1 MNLRHSARYIVQEVH
16 TSMHAAAQ
24 LAAPKGFLL
33 IKIFLTPGTFYR
45 LTTSVDPH
53 VAQTEGSTFF
63 IDFLLQLSLTGS
75 LKKGIAVV
83 VLCVVSSRIAV
94 VVLVGATN
102 YR

>member
-16 TSMHAAAQ
+16 TMHAAAAQ

-75 LKKGIAVV
+75 LKKG
-83 VLCVVSSRIAV
+83 SST
-94 VVLVGATN
+94 G
-102 YR
+102 

>member
-1 MNLRHSARYIVQEVH
+1 
-16 TSMHAAAQ
+16 MHAAAQ
-24 LAAPKGFLL
+24 LAAAPKGFLL

-45 LTTSVDPH
+45 LTTSVDRDPH

>member
-1 MNLRHSARYIVQEVH
+1 
-16 TSMHAAAQ
+16 MHAAAQ
-24 LAAPKGFLL
+24 LAAAPKGFLL

>member
-1 MNLRHSARYIVQEVH
+1 
-16 TSMHAAAQ
+16 MHAAVAAQ

-75 LKKGIAVV
+75 LKKEGI
-83 VLCVVSSRIAV
+83 CSSCSTAMCR
-94 VVLVGATN
+94 
-102 YR
+102 